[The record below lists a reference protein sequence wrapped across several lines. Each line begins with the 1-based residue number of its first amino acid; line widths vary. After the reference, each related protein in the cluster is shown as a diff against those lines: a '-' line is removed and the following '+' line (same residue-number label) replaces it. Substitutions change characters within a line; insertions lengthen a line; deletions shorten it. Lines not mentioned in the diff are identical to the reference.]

1 MEKKDIMGDINKLEE
16 QLKKLDNEEEADLL
30 REKKEGGALQ
40 NMEDFNIRDI
50 ITDGWWRLIVAFF
63 GVMIIYKL
71 VIDTVAG
78 VEVVLA
84 GTPPEEEGAEG
95 APEDAL
101 ADPDAEA
108 AEQDPGT

>member
-1 MEKKDIMGDINKLEE
+1 
-16 QLKKLDNEEEADLL
+16 
-30 REKKEGGALQ
+30 
-40 NMEDFNIRDI
+40 MEDFNIRDI
-50 ITDGWWRLIVAFF
+50 ITDGWWRLIVACF

-101 ADPDAEA
+101 ADPDAAE